1 MASYIIKTFDSLSQ
15 YSSRKKALVIM
26 NYRHAFSK
34 SYTKDRN
41 VGDYLFEKYKG
52 KTANVY
58 INYLASLNK
67 FDERDKDKAKMFQG
81 MEQVPIQNGKW
92 DASFKL
98 SEKENLGFN
107 FKNSPFGK
115 DDFDI
120 WTATKNEN
128 KYEDVFTGFVYYLPI
143 EKHINSSGVK
153 NFFINSDFKKI
164 IDDWNLFDKVT
175 KKSEPRVL
183 SKELE
188 ELYKKEIET
197 VKTRKYSDLEK
208 YQEIINQW
216 LKY

>member
-1 MASYIIKTFDSLSQ
+1 MKEYLIKNYPKRDSLMASYIIKTFDSLSQ

-107 FKNSPFGK
+107 FENSPFGK
-115 DDFDI
+115 DYFNELLERIREIRASERRVFQKLGDI
-120 WTATKNEN
+120 FEQCSADYSKDAEETK
-128 KYEDVFTGFVYYLPI
+128 
-143 EKHINSSGVK
+143 
-153 NFFINSDFKKI
+153 
-164 IDDWNLFDKVT
+164 LF
-175 KKSEPRVL
+175 
-183 SKELE
+183 
-188 ELYKKEIET
+188 YKM
-197 VKTRKYSDLEK
+197 V
-208 YQEIINQW
+208 
-216 LKY
+216 